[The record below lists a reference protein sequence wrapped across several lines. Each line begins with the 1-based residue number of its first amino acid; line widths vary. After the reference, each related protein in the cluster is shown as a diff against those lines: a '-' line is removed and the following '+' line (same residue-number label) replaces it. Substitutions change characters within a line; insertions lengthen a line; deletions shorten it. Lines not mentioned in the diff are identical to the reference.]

1 MQYTREIVHE
11 PQRYDKR
18 HLASASINSPT
29 FAAMKIKQGGYGILD
44 DTFWV
49 QRTSRRGFHVV
60 VLTLSGKGK
69 YLMEDGTE
77 HTAKPGEAFISNAM
91 GQGHHEETVGPAPWE
106 MIWLTIWEEK
116 TPPFLPQCLD
126 YAIIPFANGP
136 LLKSLFL
143 FIMKE
148 EVYSDIH
155 SSQALD
161 LFEQLF
167 LIYLERSLG
176 LTENL
181 RDKYNRTRVMPL
193 WEKVTS
199 RINEAWNVTDL
210 CNEAGL
216 SRPNLF
222 RICKELYHNSP
233 GKMVRNLKMDQAKQ
247 LLLNSS
253 MTVKEIANQI
263 GYSSAA
269 NFTTAFTNETG
280 CPPKAFRQG
289 VTGQPPPQQ
298 DPQSAQGTT

>member
-49 QRTSRRGFHVV
+49 QRMSRRGFHVV

-91 GQGHHEETVGPAPWE
+91 GQGHHEETVGPIPWE

-136 LLKSLFL
+136 LLLVS
-143 FIMKE
+143 IE
-148 EVYSDIH
+148 
-155 SSQALD
+155 
-161 LFEQLF
+161 
-167 LIYLERSLG
+167 
-176 LTENL
+176 
-181 RDKYNRTRVMPL
+181 
-193 WEKVTS
+193 
-199 RINEAWNVTDL
+199 
-210 CNEAGL
+210 
-216 SRPNLF
+216 
-222 RICKELYHNSP
+222 
-233 GKMVRNLKMDQAKQ
+233 VRNLVDG
-247 LLLNSS
+247 NH
-253 MTVKEIANQI
+253 
-263 GYSSAA
+263 
-269 NFTTAFTNETG
+269 
-280 CPPKAFRQG
+280 PKAPGSFHAAHSSSRFC
-289 VTGQPPPQQ
+289 
-298 DPQSAQGTT
+298 SMIAFALR